1 MAITF
6 KITKIASGGKMSA
19 GEFQETGNNA
29 IKLAS
34 SGSTAYCKEIN
45 EVDKSNVKFK
55 SDGTIVASEIE
66 EIEEI

>member
-6 KITKIASGGKMSA
+6 KITKVTSGGGKMSA
-19 GEFQETGNNA
+19 GQFKETDNA

-34 SGSTAYCKEIN
+34 DNTAYCKEIN
-45 EVDKSNVKFK
+45 EVDGSNVKFK

-66 EIEEI
+66 EVEI

>member
-6 KITKIASGGKMSA
+6 KITKVTSGGGKMSA
-19 GEFQETGNNA
+19 GQFKETDNA

-34 SGSTAYCKEIN
+34 SGSTAYCKVIN
-45 EVDKSNVKFK
+45 EVDGSNVKFK

-66 EIEEI
+66 EI

>member
-6 KITKIASGGKMSA
+6 KITKVTSGGKMSA
-19 GEFQETGNNA
+19 GKFQETGDNA

-34 SGSTAYCKEIN
+34 NNTAYCKEIN
-45 EVDKSNVKFK
+45 EVDGSNVKFK

-66 EIEEI
+66 EI